1 MNSNCLVFPN
11 DIESKAYV
19 LHERNN
25 LLELVDPRLGSSYS
39 KEEAMK
45 MLHLALLCTNQ
56 SPSLRPLMSS
66 VVRMLEGN
74 IPVEAPTINHGSTD
88 QEVRFKAF
96 QLLSQESQTQA
107 STSSQISELQR
118 SRSRDGPWI
127 DSSFSLHSQDEAK
140 DLYPISID

>member
-1 MNSNCLVFPN
+1 MNSNCLVSPH

-74 IPVEAPTINHGSTD
+74 IPVKAPIINHGSTD
-88 QEVRFKAF
+88 QEARFKAF
-96 QLLSQESQTQA
+96 QLLSQDSQTQA
-107 STSSQISELQR
+107 STSSQISEVQR

-127 DSSFSLHSQDEAK
+127 DSSFSLQSQDETK
-140 DLYPISID
+140 DLYPFSMD

>member
-1 MNSNCLVFPN
+1 MNSNCLVFPH

-74 IPVEAPTINHGSTD
+74 IPVKAPIINHGGTD
-88 QEVRFKAF
+88 QEARFRALE
-96 QLLSQESQTQA
+96 LLSQDSQTQV
-107 STSSQISELQR
+107 STSSQSSEVQR

-127 DSSFSLHSQDEAK
+127 DSSFSLPSQDETK